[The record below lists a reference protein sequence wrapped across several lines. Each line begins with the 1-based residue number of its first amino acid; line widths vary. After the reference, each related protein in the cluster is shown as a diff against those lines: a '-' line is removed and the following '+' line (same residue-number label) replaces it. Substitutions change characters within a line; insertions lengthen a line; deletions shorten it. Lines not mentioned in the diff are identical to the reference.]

1 MCLSKK
7 WPASVVQWD
16 EHRLV
21 IRRLRVWSPPGQRT
35 FFLWPFAPF
44 CWFKKNSCQFLA
56 KEWSFITCIS
66 EKKIWLLQTGSWVP
80 REPRWSYQVNRKG
93 FFSCSERTTFRG
105 ALDML
110 RLANELDGGKHAY
123 SMNVLTIVELQGK
136 SGYISSCTCCW
147 KSVCVW
153 SRSLMKAAGFLSEEL
168 SFSFLLIC

>member
-1 MCLSKK
+1 MTCLGNYRQSDIAKHESCK
-7 WPASVVQWD
+7 
-16 EHRLV
+16 
-21 IRRLRVWSPPGQRT
+21 RVLKFMG
-35 FFLWPFAPF
+35 L
-44 CWFKKNSCQFLA
+44 L
-56 KEWSFITCIS
+56 FIIF
-66 EKKIWLLQTGSWVP
+66 EKKIWLLQTGSWAP
-80 REPRWSYQVNRKG
+80 RERRWSYQVNKKE

-110 RLANELDGGKHAY
+110 RLADELDGGKHAY

-168 SFSFLLIC
+168 SFSYLLIC